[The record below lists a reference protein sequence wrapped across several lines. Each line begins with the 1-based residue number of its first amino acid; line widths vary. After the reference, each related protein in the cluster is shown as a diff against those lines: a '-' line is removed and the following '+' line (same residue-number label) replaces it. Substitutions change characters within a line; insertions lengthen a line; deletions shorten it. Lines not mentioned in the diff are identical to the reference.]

1 MNHVQELAKQI
12 VKAMDDPLPESI
24 PVEDRLIAANT
35 YRKFAIMDYANAL
48 RFSGERTEDHNQR
61 LLEQAYVHYYKAID
75 LGIREERLEAVFA
88 GLRSYWAKK
97 LAGVKK

>member
-1 MNHVQELAKQI
+1 MNHVQEVAKSI
-12 VKAMDDPLPESI
+12 VKAMENDFPDGVLAR
-24 PVEDRLIAANT
+24 DRIITAQT
-35 YRKFAIMDYANAL
+35 YKKFAIMDYANAL

-75 LGIREERLEAVFA
+75 LGIPEERLEAVFA

-97 LAGVKK
+97 LAGVTE